1 MFQTTNQL
9 KVFAPGIDRF
19 DLWLLDH
26 GASHAIRRSALCH
39 FAFLCLSSQNP
50 WVIPDSLAEGEA
62 GDS

>member
-26 GASHAIRRSALCH
+26 GASHAAVLRCVISH
-39 FAFLCLSSQNP
+39 FCACPVKTPGSSL
-50 WVIPDSLAEGEA
+50 IHYH
-62 GDS
+62 